1 MSPPEAVTIPGGDPF
16 TIRRRHFIAVA
27 TSEYDAGE
35 GWALPGVVH
44 EVTKL
49 RAWLCA
55 ASLGERMFTPLY
67 PDLANSPSE
76 DAIRAALRNPNQ
88 GWTHD
93 DAVVVFVTGHGDE
106 VNDRHMLLL
115 KETDVTYP
123 ADSAI
128 ASADLISWLARYRST
143 PMLFIFDLCHA
154 GAAAKDT
161 IRFDKPFP
169 QDWLVVASVTKH
181 QQAYTGALTG
191 VVTDILADLDTAGE
205 SLFGNEPYLDAA
217 TFLGEVQRRLHLRG
231 QDLVPLNGQI
241 TPTGPHPC
249 LPNPRYRPDEL
260 PPVQPTRR
268 DLAIRIEDQTS
279 HWGPRAR
286 GVARDSDLRWLFT
299 GRGELMRELI
309 AAATGAP
316 GAVVVTGSAG
326 CGKSAVLS
334 RLVTLSDP
342 TFRDRYREHLSAVP
356 ADQLP
361 PDGAVDVA
369 VLATGKV
376 AEEVMAQ
383 ICAAL
388 QVPIPDGSSQRPRL
402 AVLQEA
408 WRTWRATRAEPVT
421 IVVDALDEATHP
433 VSVLTDVLTQLDAP
447 DPAHARVRL
456 IVGVRSVET
465 ADPTAPVDQRNP
477 PLADH
482 AERVLSATRLR
493 VDQPPWRNTTDV
505 ADYARQLLL
514 THPDSPYRSTD
525 TSVVDT
531 VAGIIANKSG
541 TSYLVARLS
550 ATSLA
555 ERGSVIDPQDQVWL
569 DSLDAGVVGVFRDD
583 LHTTLLDPL
592 EREKAIHLLRA
603 VAFAYGRGL
612 PWYLIWPRVANA
624 VANHPERTYGDA
636 DIAWLLQTRLA
647 GYLVTDVED
656 DTTVYRLFH
665 HALRETLRTRWHDL
679 VGPS

>member
-1 MSPPEAVTIPGGDPF
+1 MSPPVPVTATGSGLVD
-16 TIRRRHFIAVA
+16 IRRRHFIAVA
-27 TSEYDAGE
+27 TSRYDAGE
-35 GWALPGVVH
+35 SWALPGVDG
-44 EVTKL
+44 EIITL
-49 RAWLCA
+49 REWLCA
-55 ASLGERMFTPLY
+55 DSLGERRFTPLY
-67 PDLANSPSE
+67 PELADSPSE

-93 DAVVVFVTGHGDE
+93 DAVVLFVTGHGDE
-106 VNDRHMLLL
+106 VNDRHMLILR
-115 KETDVTYP
+115 ETDVSFP
-123 ADSAI
+123 ADTAI
-128 ASADLISWLARYRST
+128 ATADLISWLGRYEKT
-143 PMLFIFDLCHA
+143 PMLLIFDLCHA
-154 GAAAKDT
+154 GATAKDT
-161 IRFDKPFP
+161 IRFDRPFP
-169 QDWLVVASVTKH
+169 PDWLVVASVTKH
-181 QQAYTGALTG
+181 QKAYTGALTG
-191 VVTDILADLDTAGE
+191 VIAEIFTELGTAAQ
-205 SLFGNEPYLDAA
+205 SMFGNEPYLDAA
-217 TFLGEVQRRLHLRG
+217 TFLGEVQRRLRLQG
-231 QDLVPLNGQI
+231 QDLVPLDGRVP
-241 TPTGPHPC
+241 PTGPHPC
-249 LPNPRYRPDEL
+249 LPNPRYRSDDL
-260 PPVQPTRR
+260 LPVQPTRR
-268 DLAIRIEDQTS
+268 DLAIRAEDLTS
-279 HWGPRAR
+279 HWEPRAR

-309 AAATGAP
+309 TLATGTP

-326 CGKSAVLS
+326 SGKSAVLS

-342 TFRDRYREHLSAVP
+342 DFRDHYREHLTTVP

-361 PDGAVDVA
+361 PHLAVDVA
-369 VLATGKV
+369 ILATGKV

-383 ICAAL
+383 ICTAL
-388 QVPIPDGSSQRPRL
+388 QVPVPDGASHRPRL

-408 WRTWRATRAEPVT
+408 WRTWRATRTEPVT

-433 VSVLTDVLTQLDAP
+433 VSVLTDVLTQLDAA
-447 DPAHARVRL
+447 DHAHCRVRL

-465 ADPTAPVDQRNP
+465 TDPSTLVDQRNR

-482 AERVLSATRLR
+482 AERVLSARRLR
-493 VDQPPWRNTTDV
+493 VDQSPWWNTADV

-514 THPDSPYRSTD
+514 THPDSPYRSADPTG
-525 TSVVDT
+525 VDT
-531 VAGIIANKSG
+531 VAGIIAAKSG

-555 ERGSVIDPQDQVWL
+555 ERPTVIDPRDQVWL

-583 LHTTLLDPL
+583 LHTTLPDPQ

-612 PWYLIWPRVANA
+612 PWYQIWPRVANA
-624 VANHPERTYGDA
+624 VANHPERLYGDA

-665 HALRETLRTRWHDL
+665 HALRDTLRTRWHDL